1 MFLLPKE
8 SAMSLKGLAQQLDG
22 ESQVVRAVDLVEVED
37 SFDAP
42 MMIMNQ
48 IHEA

>member
-1 MFLLPKE
+1 
-8 SAMSLKGLAQQLDG
+8 MSLKNLAQQLEG
-22 ESQVVRAVDLVEVED
+22 TQTRTEVGLEVED

>member
-1 MFLLPKE
+1 MFCI
-8 SAMSLKGLAQQLDG
+8 SLKNLANKIEQIDFKAAG
-22 ESQVVRAVDLVEVED
+22 GIDITEVED

>member
-1 MFLLPKE
+1 MDLE
-8 SAMSLKGLAQQLDG
+8 SLARELAADDEPTRNAM
-22 ESQVVRAVDLVEVED
+22 DLVEVED

>member
-1 MFLLPKE
+1 MGLKNLALQLERKDIEEAPV
-8 SAMSLKGLAQQLDG
+8 KGLT
-22 ESQVVRAVDLVEVED
+22 EVED

>member
-1 MFLLPKE
+1 
-8 SAMSLKGLAQQLDG
+8 MSLRGLALQLND
-22 ESQVVRAVDLVEVED
+22 VVEPRVTHAADLVEVED